1 MKNIVIT
8 GVSTGIGN
16 SLARVFIQKG
26 YRVFGS
32 VRKEEDAER
41 MKELLGD
48 RFYPLLFDVTDE
60 QAVIRAAEEVAKA
73 LDSRPL
79 NGLINNAG
87 LAVAGPV
94 MELTTDDFR
103 QQFEVNLLGMVSV
116 TKAFIPLLKSEKP
129 GIYRPGRII
138 NIGSVS
144 GKMGYPFMAPYCAS
158 KFAVEGYS
166 EALRRELL
174 VYGIDVV
181 VVAPGPIDTP
191 IWDKVPDPEVVNKSD
206 FGKAVLVMYDYMQNA
221 KKSGKIMR
229 PEVLAEKVWKIM
241 EKKHAKTRYTYLNN
255 KFKEYILPMYLLP
268 PRLLDRIIK
277 NRFMK

>member
-32 VRKEEDAER
+32 VRKEKDAER
-41 MKELLGD
+41 MKESLGD

-60 QAVIRAAEEVAKA
+60 QAVIRAAEKVAKA
-73 LDSRPL
+73 LDGRPL

-87 LAVAGPV
+87 MAVAGPV
-94 MELTTDDFR
+94 MKLTTDDFR

-129 GIYRPGRII
+129 DIYRPGRII

-144 GKMGYPFMAPYCAS
+144 GKMGFPFMAPYCAS
-158 KFAVEGYS
+158 KFAVEGFS

-174 VYGIDVV
+174 IYGIDVV

-191 IWDKVPDPEVVNKSD
+191 IWDKVPDPEVVNNSD
-206 FGKAVLVMYDYMQNA
+206 FGKAVLVMYDYMESA

-241 EKKHAKTRYTYLNN
+241 EKKRAKTRYTYLNN

-268 PRLLDRIIK
+268 SRLLDRIIK